1 MPRKSKV
8 TSVPI
13 DQEEGLARAW
23 GDEEAKTDAERMTEL
38 VNEISVESEPT
49 EEEPR
54 EEEREEPKPKAKRA
68 PRKRA
73 ESVAVEVAT
82 TVDDAQVE
90 DAIAED
96 KTDGNTKQKVSCPDC
111 GKQMSAK
118 TLKYSHG
125 PNCVIAKRQADS
137 THSIP
142 DEIIEQEVQ
151 KRFVQSRADR
161 LARKQEAVSKLV
173 ANAF

>member
-8 TSVPI
+8 TAVPI

-23 GDEEAKTDAERMTEL
+23 GDGEVKTDAEQMTDL
-38 VNEISVESEPT
+38 VNEINVEPEQMEEEPT
-49 EEEPR
+49 EER
-54 EEEREEPKPKAKRA
+54 EEQKPKAKRA
-68 PRKRA
+68 PRKRT
-73 ESVAVEVAT
+73 ESVVVDVAT
-82 TVDDAQVE
+82 TFDDAQVE
-90 DAIAED
+90 VAIPDEKA
-96 KTDGNTKQKVSCPDC
+96 DGNAKEKVACPDC

-125 PNCVIAKRQADS
+125 PNCVVAKKQSDNTR
-137 THSIP
+137 SIP

-151 KRFVQSRADR
+151 KRMVQTRADR